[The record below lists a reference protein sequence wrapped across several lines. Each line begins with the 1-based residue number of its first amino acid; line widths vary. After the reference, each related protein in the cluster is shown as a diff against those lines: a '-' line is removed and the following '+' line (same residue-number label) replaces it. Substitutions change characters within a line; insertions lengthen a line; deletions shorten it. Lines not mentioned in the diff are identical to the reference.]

1 MTKKLAYQGEPWF
14 ALLSDRINQPGTVR
28 AHVAQQLGISRSALS
43 QVLNGSGA
51 YGSGAASTARIAD
64 RVRHT
69 FGCYPC
75 PHLTAE
81 SSGEKCVITADQ
93 CRAFAHRPAPTA
105 SPRDM
110 QHWQACRQCSHRE
123 ASAPPRTKVPQQRA
137 RGTNVLED
145 GDAP

>member
-1 MTKKLAYQGEPWF
+1 MMAPAYQREPWF
-14 ALLSDRINQPGTVR
+14 ALLDERARQPGAVR
-28 AHVAQQLGISRSALS
+28 AHIAQRLGISRSALS

-64 RVRHT
+64 RVQHT
-69 FGCYPC
+69 FGCYAC

-81 SSGEKCVITADQ
+81 SGGDAHVITAEQ

-110 QHWQACRQCSHRE
+110 QHWQACRQCPHRE
-123 ASAPPRTKVPQQRA
+123 ASAPPAPKEPQRRA
-137 RGTNVLED
+137 RRTVGQEN
-145 GDAP
+145 GDAA